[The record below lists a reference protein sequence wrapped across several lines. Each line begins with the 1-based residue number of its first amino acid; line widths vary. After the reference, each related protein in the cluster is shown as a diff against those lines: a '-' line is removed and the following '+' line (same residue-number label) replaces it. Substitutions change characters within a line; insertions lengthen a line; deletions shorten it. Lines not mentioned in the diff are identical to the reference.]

1 MEKKQENREKPVS
14 KRLKIRYTKVI
25 RKPKNID
32 KSQKE
37 YKKRR
42 KKSELNQIKAF
53 KALNPANNS
62 ASE

>member
-1 MEKKQENREKPVS
+1 MEKKQENRVKPVS
-14 KRLKIRYTKVI
+14 KRIKIRYTKVI

-53 KALNPANNS
+53 KV
-62 ASE
+62 